1 MEGGSGDAILDT
13 NDRGG
18 DVVWS
23 RLSAHPGH
31 EAGCQCEHK
40 YKHKKY
46 TKQTHKKQIYMKT
59 QITPGFYVDFRDGVM
74 KSSLKQS
81 LTLKMTPPHLLENF
95 PYMQF
100 LK

>member
-1 MEGGSGDAILDT
+1 
-13 NDRGG
+13 
-18 DVVWS
+18 
-23 RLSAHPGH
+23 
-31 EAGCQCEHK
+31 
-40 YKHKKY
+40 
-46 TKQTHKKQIYMKT
+46 MKT